1 MTQRQFERE
10 LSRATGESIATLR
23 SRGFSL
29 VEPPDLEP
37 LVVDWDKIQAERMGL
52 FPSRDRRAVAA

>member
-1 MTQRQFERE
+1 MTQCQFERE

-29 VEPPDLEP
+29 VEPPNLEP
-37 LVVDWDKIQAERMGL
+37 LVVDWDELEAERMAL
-52 FPSRDRRAVAA
+52 FPARQRQVQAA